1 MEKRSKL
8 EIVVTIISIIMVSF
22 VAGVLIYQ
30 IITRESSPPDLI
42 VTLGIPEVA
51 SQNYRVPVVVQN
63 QGNTTAKMVK
73 VKISKDDDSEESVL
87 LEFDYIPA
95 DFEVSGWVSFDE
107 KPNQNELKAMVI
119 GYGSS

>member
-8 EIVVTIISIIMVSF
+8 EIVVTIISIIMVSV

-95 DFEVSGWVSFDE
+95 DSEVSGWVSFDE

>member
-1 MEKRSKL
+1 MEKRSKQ
-8 EIVVTIISIIMVSF
+8 EIVVTIISIIMVSV

-42 VTLGIPEVA
+42 VTLGISEVA

-73 VKISKDDDSEESVL
+73 VKISKDDDSKESVL

-95 DFEVSGWVSFDE
+95 DSEVSGWVSFDE
-107 KPNQNELKAMVI
+107 KLNQNELKAMVI

>member
-95 DFEVSGWVSFDE
+95 DSEVSGWVSFDE

>member
-73 VKISKDDDSEESVL
+73 VKISKDDDSKESVL

-95 DFEVSGWVSFDE
+95 DSEVSGWVSFDE

>member
-51 SQNYRVPVVVQN
+51 SQNYRAPVVVQN

-95 DFEVSGWVSFDE
+95 DSEVSGWVSFDE

>member
-1 MEKRSKL
+1 MKKRSKL
-8 EIVVTIISIIMVSF
+8 EIVVTGISVIMVMF
-22 VAGVLIYQ
+22 VAGMLTYQ

-42 VTLGIPEVA
+42 VTLGIPEA
-51 SQNYRVPVVVQN
+51 GSQNYRVPVVVQN

-73 VKISKDDDSEESVL
+73 VKISKDETSEESVL

-95 DFEVSGWVSFDE
+95 DSEVSGWVSFDE

>member
-1 MEKRSKL
+1 MEKRSKQ
-8 EIVVTIISIIMVSF
+8 EIVVTIISIIMVSV

-42 VTLGIPEVA
+42 VTLGISEVA

-95 DFEVSGWVSFDE
+95 DSEVSGWVSFDE

>member
-1 MEKRSKL
+1 MEKRSKQ
-8 EIVVTIISIIMVSF
+8 EIVVTIISIIMVSV

-73 VKISKDDDSEESVL
+73 VKISKDDDSKESVL

-95 DFEVSGWVSFDE
+95 DSEVSGWVSFDE